1 MDLQEH
7 GNTLHPYYWQRA
19 ILKSEKLLK
28 ESSFATMRIA
38 HLRK

>member
-7 GNTLHPYYWQRA
+7 SNTLHPYWQRA
-19 ILKSEKLLK
+19 IFKSEKLLK

-38 HLRK
+38 HLRT